1 MKKNLIIK
9 FSILYFLI
17 TTLLITLY
25 VLQYEKN
32 IINYLDK
39 KTNQHLLQFKAIY
52 DEYKVLSNLIFDT
65 DINTDQTINIFKKA
79 YKSDELEKNKIR
91 EKLLNHLALKYEKL
105 KIYNLKQLHFH
116 LPNNES
122 FLRMH
127 RPKKYG
133 DNLTD
138 IRSTVKYVNE
148 YKKYIDGF
156 EEGRIFNG
164 FRFVYPLFT
173 KENEHIGSV
182 EISFSVLAMVETMY
196 KTYDLNL
203 SFLIRKDIVEKKL
216 FKDEL
221 HNYIDSPNK
230 DFYFEKSIYNKYP
243 PISTSTN
250 SKDYTDILTKG
261 KPFSVLENDL
271 NIVKTMI
278 PIKNPISKE
287 VVAVL
292 CICEPDKFMLNDRN
306 ELVSKI
312 IVSYLL
318 LALVFFL
325 FYKQALGKDKL
336 MKLNKELDKKVSL
349 EVRRGRKQDIH
360 IFNQSKMASIGRM
373 ITNISH
379 QWRQPLSIITTC
391 ASGLKIE
398 KEMNMLD
405 NKHFE
410 SFTNSILKQAEYLSK
425 TLDSFREYIEV
436 DDKKKE
442 PIEVKNNMDK
452 ILEFLNPTFRD
463 NNIKIL
469 KKYDEDDIY
478 IFAVK
483 SELIEIFNAILT
495 NSKDAFEKNQN
506 ISSKTIDIT
515 IRKKNKEDV
524 LITIKDNAG
533 GIDTN
538 IIDKIFDPYFTTKHE
553 SIGTGI
559 SLYLTYKLVTESLEG
574 NIYVKNK
581 DKGAKFYL
589 EFPLFKIEGN
599 NNEEI

>member
-9 FSILYFLI
+9 FSILYFLL
-17 TTLLITLY
+17 TTFLITLY
-25 VLQYEKN
+25 ILQYEKN

-39 KTNQHLLQFKAIY
+39 KTNQHLLQFEAIY

-65 DINTDQTINIFKKA
+65 DINTDKTINIFKEA
-79 YKSDELEKNKIR
+79 YKSNELEKNKIR
-91 EKLLNHLALKYEKL
+91 KELLNHLALKYEKL
-105 KIYNLKQLHFH
+105 KRYNLKQLHFH
-116 LPNNES
+116 LPDNES

-133 DNLTD
+133 DDLTK

-173 KENEHIGSV
+173 KDNEHIGSV

-196 KTYDLNL
+196 KTYNLNL
-203 SFLIRKDIVEKKL
+203 SFLIKKDIVDKKL

-221 HNYIDSPNK
+221 YNYIESPNK
-230 DFYFEKSIYNKYP
+230 NFYYEKSIYNKYP

-250 SKDYTDILTKG
+250 SKSYTEILTKG
-261 KPFSVLENDL
+261 EPLSVLENDL

-306 ELVSKI
+306 ELVTKI
-312 IVSYLL
+312 IVTYLL

-336 MKLNKELDKKVSL
+336 IRLNKELDKRVAL
-349 EVRRGRKQDIH
+349 EVKRGRKQDVH
-360 IFNQSKMASIGRM
+360 IFNQSKMASIGKM

-379 QWRQPLSIITTC
+379 QWRQPLSVITTC
-391 ASGLKIE
+391 ASGLKVE

-410 SFTNSILKQAEYLSK
+410 NFTNSILEQAEYLSK

-442 PIEVKNNMDK
+442 PLEVKNNMDK
-452 ILEFLNPTFRD
+452 ILEFLNPTFQD
-463 NNIKIL
+463 NHIKVL
-469 KKYDEDDIY
+469 KRYDEDDIY
-478 IFAVK
+478 ILAVR
-483 SELIEIFNAILT
+483 SELIEIFNAVLT
-495 NSKDAFEKNQN
+495 NAKDAFIKNKN
-506 ISSKTIDIT
+506 VNSKTIDIT
-515 IRKKNKEDV
+515 IRKKNKDHV

-533 GIDTN
+533 GIDED

-559 SLYLTYKLVTESLEG
+559 SLYLTYKLITESLDG
-574 NIYVKNK
+574 NIYVKNR

-589 EFPLFKIEGN
+589 EFPLFKTKSDE
-599 NNEEI
+599 NEQI

>member
-9 FSILYFLI
+9 FSILYFLL
-17 TTLLITLY
+17 TTFLITLY
-25 VLQYEKN
+25 ILQYEKN

-65 DINTDQTINIFKKA
+65 DINTDKTINIFKEA
-79 YKSDELEKNKIR
+79 YKSNELEKNKIR
-91 EKLLNHLALKYEKL
+91 EELLNHLALKYEKL
-105 KIYNLKQLHFH
+105 KRYNLKQLHFH
-116 LPNNES
+116 LPDNES

-133 DNLTD
+133 DDLTK

-148 YKKYIDGF
+148 YKEYIDGF

-173 KENEHIGSV
+173 KDNEHIGSV

-196 KTYDLNL
+196 KTYNLNL
-203 SFLIRKDIVEKKL
+203 SFLIKKDIVDKKL

-221 HNYIDSPNK
+221 YNYIESPNK
-230 DFYFEKSIYNKYP
+230 NFYYEKSIYNKYP

-250 SKDYTDILTKG
+250 SKSYTEILTKG
-261 KPFSVLENDL
+261 EPLSVLENDL

-306 ELVSKI
+306 ELVTKI
-312 IVSYLL
+312 IVTYLL

-336 MKLNKELDKKVSL
+336 IRLNKELDKKVAL
-349 EVRRGRKQDIH
+349 EVKRGRKQDVH
-360 IFNQSKMASIGRM
+360 IFNQSKMASIGKM

-379 QWRQPLSIITTC
+379 QWRQPLSVITTC
-391 ASGLKIE
+391 ASGLKVE

-410 SFTNSILKQAEYLSK
+410 NFTNSILEQAEYLSK

-442 PIEVKNNMDK
+442 PLEVKNNMDK
-452 ILEFLNPTFRD
+452 ILEFLNPTFQD
-463 NNIKIL
+463 NHIKVL
-469 KKYDEDDIY
+469 KRYDEDDIY
-478 IFAVK
+478 ILAVR
-483 SELIEIFNAILT
+483 SELIEIFNAVLT
-495 NSKDAFEKNQN
+495 NAKDAFIKSKN
-506 ISSKTIDIT
+506 IDSKTIDIT
-515 IRKKNKEDV
+515 IRKKNKDHV

-533 GIDTN
+533 GIDED

-559 SLYLTYKLVTESLEG
+559 SLYLTYKLITESLDG
-574 NIYVKNK
+574 NIYVKNR

-589 EFPLFKIEGN
+589 EFPLFQTKSDE
-599 NNEEI
+599 NEQI